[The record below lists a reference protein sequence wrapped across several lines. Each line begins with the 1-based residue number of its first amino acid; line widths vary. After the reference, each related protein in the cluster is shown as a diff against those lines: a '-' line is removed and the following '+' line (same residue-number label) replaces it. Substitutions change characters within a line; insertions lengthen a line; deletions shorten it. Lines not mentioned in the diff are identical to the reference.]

1 MRSPFLSWTLGIG
14 FRLWVSEPASQS
26 HTEAGQG
33 LRLLSGML
41 GNVVQ
46 ELRVVGGISAAGG

>member
-1 MRSPFLSWTLGIG
+1 MRSPFLSWAPGLG
-14 FRLWVSEPASQS
+14 FRSWVSEPAFPS
-26 HTEAGQG
+26 HAEAGQG
-33 LRLLSGML
+33 PGLPSGML